1 MEEAKLFKAN
11 LGVCAFQ
18 PELAVIGFT
27 EGLAAL
33 TAVCGAIAIV
43 AG

>member
-1 MEEAKLFKAN
+1 MERPSFYQVN
-11 LGVCAFQ
+11 LGVCLAM
-18 PELAVIGFT
+18 PELAIIGFT

-33 TAVCGAIAIV
+33 TAICGAIAIV